1 MRLIK
6 FLLPIL
12 VIGAGVGLFRH
23 FHATKVEPDP
33 IQSRLRPPVVAA
45 MVVKPQS
52 LAPELT
58 LFGRIEA
65 PNNSVLS
72 AGIAAD
78 VMEVTVR
85 EGNFVPAGNVVVRL
99 DDADAALEILQR
111 KASVAEIDAQIESD
125 RRSYTADREAL
136 EREQEML
143 ALMQKAVARARAL
156 ARTSAGTQA
165 TLDDALHQE
174 QQLLLAIT
182 QRRRNIDDHSAR
194 MKLWKARLDNA
205 EAALSRA
212 EHDYSRT
219 RIRAPYSGRVIEV
232 LVSPGDRVTPGIPL
246 VRMYDHLLLEV
257 RAQVPRRYVPLLRE
271 SIEQGREIVAILQND
286 RGEFRLMLDRLAAAV
301 TRGQGGVDAFF
312 RAGQGT
318 LPALGSTVELA
329 LELPSLDG
337 VVAIPPDALYGDDRV
352 YRIVG
357 GRLESRAVTR
367 LGLRRDAEGG
377 RQLLLDGAA
386 FEEGDLVMVSRLPQ
400 AINGLEVETGTV
412 DD

>member
-45 MVVKPQS
+45 MTVQRQS

-65 PNNSVLS
+65 PDNSVLS

-78 VMEVTVR
+78 VVEVTVR
-85 EGNFVPAGNVVVRL
+85 EGNSVPAGDIVVRL

-111 KASVAEIDAQIESD
+111 KASVAEIQAQIESD
-125 RRSYTADREAL
+125 RRTYAADQEAL
-136 EREQEML
+136 KREQEML

-156 ARTSAGTQA
+156 ARTSAGTEA
-165 TLDDALHQE
+165 ALEDMQRQE

-182 QRRRNIDDHSAR
+182 QRRRSIDDHSTR
-194 MKLWKARLDNA
+194 RKLWKARLDNA

-212 EHDYSRT
+212 EHDYART
-219 RIRAPYSGRVIEV
+219 SIRAPYSGRVIEV
-232 LVSPGDRVTPGIPL
+232 LVSPGVRVTPGTPL
-246 VRMYDHLLLEV
+246 VRMYDHLSLEV

-271 SIEQGREIVAILQND
+271 SINRGREIVATLEND
-286 RGEFRLMLDRLAAAV
+286 RVETELMLDRLAAAV
-301 TRGQGGVDAFF
+301 TQGQGGVDAFF
-312 RAGQGT
+312 HAGRGT

-329 LELPSLDG
+329 LKLPSLDG

-352 YRIVG
+352 YRIVE
-357 GRLESRAVTR
+357 GRLESWTVTR
-367 LGLRRDAEGG
+367 LGLRRDADG
-377 RQLLLDGAA
+377 RQQLLLDGSA
-386 FEEGDLVMVSRLPQ
+386 FGEGDLLMVSRLPQ
-400 AINGLEVETGTV
+400 AINGLAVETGAV